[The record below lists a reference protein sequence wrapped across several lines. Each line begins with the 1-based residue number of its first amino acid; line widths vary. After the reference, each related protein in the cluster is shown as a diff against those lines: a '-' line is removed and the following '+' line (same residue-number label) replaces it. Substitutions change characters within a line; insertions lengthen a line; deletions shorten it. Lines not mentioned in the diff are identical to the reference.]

1 MSEFDDDDLA
11 AAFDDEFDDNDGDEV
26 SISDPDKGFA
36 EHQRNSLQLQ
46 FPADHF
52 RHSVGLLLWL
62 FTAAKRRQRTRW

>member
-11 AAFDDEFDDNDGDEV
+11 AAFDDEFDDNDGEEV
-26 SISDPDKGFA
+26 SAPTGPVNDLA

-52 RHSVGLLLWL
+52 RHSAGLSL
-62 FTAAKRRQRTRW
+62 